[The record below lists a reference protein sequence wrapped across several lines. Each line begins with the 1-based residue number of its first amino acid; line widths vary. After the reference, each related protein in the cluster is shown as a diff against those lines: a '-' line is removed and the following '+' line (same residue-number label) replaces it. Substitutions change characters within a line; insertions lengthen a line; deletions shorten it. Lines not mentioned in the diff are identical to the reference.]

1 MKSRPV
7 SLCLKV
13 SPPSTAGSLGF
24 FMVYIFFLFA
34 TVKPPVNSPGW
45 FTCSE
50 NNVRHTALIGDERLQ
65 ERLFVSVKPTS
76 ASSARPPP
84 LSVPS
89 RVCLRHFVWTR
100 AKVPICCVS
109 RFSAHGAC
117 THDSLHISMCVC
129 VCVCRFLQNYL
140 RSSAAPKSHTYA
152 KTTHVRIRV
161 RRSGRTIP
169 RVQTHAQQMGAGC
182 FGSVVCLCVE
192 AGESYLCHHEYV
204 IKPPL
209 KKDGVPRQGVH
220 EAPTRVFF
228 FVSSESVLW
237 ALSCIQRWR
246 EEENK

>member
-129 VCVCRFLQNYL
+129 VCVCDVFCRIICGVLRRPNPTLMQRRHMSAYVCAAQEGQFLECRHKPSRWVL
-140 RSSAAPKSHTYA
+140 GALAPW
-152 KTTHVRIRV
+152 
-161 RRSGRTIP
+161 
-169 RVQTHAQQMGAGC
+169 C
-182 FGSVVCLCVE
+182 VCVSRQENLICV
-192 AGESYLCHHEYV
+192 
-204 IKPPL
+204 
-209 KKDGVPRQGVH
+209 
-220 EAPTRVFF
+220 TM
-228 FVSSESVLW
+228 
-237 ALSCIQRWR
+237 
-246 EEENK
+246 NM

>member
-1 MKSRPV
+1 
-7 SLCLKV
+7 
-13 SPPSTAGSLGF
+13 
-24 FMVYIFFLFA
+24 MVYIFFLFA

-117 THDSLHISMCVC
+117 TRDSLHISMCVC
-129 VCVCRFLQNYL
+129 VSFFAELFAEFCGAQITHLCKDDTCPHTCELL
-140 RSSAAPKSHTYA
+140 RKDNSSSADTRPAD
-152 KTTHVRIRV
+152 
-161 RRSGRTIP
+161 
-169 RVQTHAQQMGAGC
+169 GC
-182 FGSVVCLCVE
+182 W
-192 AGESYLCHHEYV
+192 
-204 IKPPL
+204 
-209 KKDGVPRQGVH
+209 
-220 EAPTRVFF
+220 
-228 FVSSESVLW
+228 VLW
-237 ALSCIQRWR
+237 LRGVFVC
-246 EEENK
+246 

>member
-129 VCVCRFLQNYL
+129 VRVSSFAELFAEFCGAQITHLCKDDTCPHTCELL
-140 RSSAAPKSHTYA
+140 RKDNSSSADTRPAD
-152 KTTHVRIRV
+152 
-161 RRSGRTIP
+161 
-169 RVQTHAQQMGAGC
+169 GC
-182 FGSVVCLCVE
+182 W
-192 AGESYLCHHEYV
+192 
-204 IKPPL
+204 
-209 KKDGVPRQGVH
+209 
-220 EAPTRVFF
+220 
-228 FVSSESVLW
+228 VLW
-237 ALSCIQRWR
+237 LHGVFVC
-246 EEENK
+246 